1 MAEIK
6 TTLHDRPDGRI
17 ARVVVD
23 NQAKLNVL
31 NSALAADLEAALRDL
46 ASDTSLRA
54 VILAGAGS
62 RALIGGADIGEM
74 AGLNPVTA
82 RGFITQLHNVCG
94 AIRALPVP
102 VIARMQGYCLGG
114 GLEIAAACDMR
125 IASDDAVMGMPEVR
139 VGIPSVI
146 EAALLP
152 SLIGWGRTRRLLM
165 TGETFG
171 AEKALAWGMVEEV
184 VPAAELDAAIDRL
197 LTDLL
202 AGAPHAIRLQ
212 KSLIAQW
219 EERGVAGAIAAG
231 IDCFAE
237 AWTTPEPAKRMAHFL
252 ASKRKAKVEP

>member
-1 MAEIK
+1 MPQIV
-6 TTLHDRPDGRI
+6 TTLEERPGGRV

-31 NSALAADLEAALRDL
+31 DSALSAALEAAFRGLAADDG
-46 ASDTSLRA
+46 LRA
-54 VILAGAGS
+54 VVLAGAGT
-62 RALIGGADIGEM
+62 RAMIGGADIREM
-74 AGLNPVTA
+74 AGLNPASA
-82 RGFITQLHNVCG
+82 RAFITQLHNVCG

-152 SLIGWGRTRRLLM
+152 QLIGWGRTRRIVM

-171 AEKALAWGMVEEV
+171 AAKALAWGMVEEV
-184 VPAAELDAAIDRL
+184 VAVAELDAAVERVL
-197 LTDLL
+197 ADLL

-212 KSLIAQW
+212 KRLIGEW
-219 EERGVAGAIAAG
+219 EECHMAGAIAAG

-237 AWTTPEPAKRMAHFL
+237 AWTTPEPGARMAQFL
-252 ASKRKAKVEP
+252 ASKRRG

>member
-1 MAEIK
+1 MAQIV
-6 TTLHDRPDGRI
+6 TTFEERAEGRV

-31 NSALAADLEAALRDL
+31 NSALSAELEAAFRAL
-46 ASDTSLRA
+46 AADASLRA
-54 VILAGAGS
+54 VVLAGAGE
-62 RALIGGADIGEM
+62 RAMIGGADIREM

-82 RGFITQLHNVCG
+82 RAFITQLHNVCG

-102 VIARMQGYCLGG
+102 VVARMRGYCLGG

-152 SLIGWGRTRRLLM
+152 QLIGWGRTRRIVM

-171 AEKALAWGMVEEV
+171 AANALE
-184 VPAAELDAAIDRL
+184 
-197 LTDLL
+197 
-202 AGAPHAIRLQ
+202 
-212 KSLIAQW
+212 
-219 EERGVAGAIAAG
+219 
-231 IDCFAE
+231 
-237 AWTTPEPAKRMAHFL
+237 
-252 ASKRKAKVEP
+252 

>member
-1 MAEIK
+1 MPEIV
-6 TTLHDRPDGRI
+6 TTFQDRPDGRI
-17 ARVVVD
+17 ARVVID

-31 NSALAADLEAALRDL
+31 NSTLAAALEAAFRHL
-46 ASDTSLRA
+46 AEDPSLRA
-54 VILAGAGS
+54 VILAGAGT
-62 RALIGGADIGEM
+62 RALIGGADIREM

-82 RGFITQLHNVCG
+82 RAFITQLHNVCG

-152 SLIGWGRTRRLLM
+152 PLIGWGRTRRLLL

-184 VPAAELDAAIDRL
+184 VPVAELDTAIDRL

-202 AGAPHAIRLQ
+202 AGAPRAIRLQ

-219 EERGVAGAIAAG
+219 EERGISGAIAAG

-237 AWTTPEPAKRMAHFL
+237 AWTTPEPAERMAHFL
-252 ASKRKAKVEP
+252 ASKRKT

>member
-1 MAEIK
+1 MPEIV
-6 TTLHDRPDGRI
+6 TTFQDRPDGRI
-17 ARVVVD
+17 ARVVID

-31 NSALAADLEAALRDL
+31 NSTLAAALEAAFRRL
-46 ASDTSLRA
+46 AEDPSLRA
-54 VILAGAGS
+54 VILAGAGT

-82 RGFITQLHNVCG
+82 RAFITQLHNVCG

-152 SLIGWGRTRRLLM
+152 PLIGWGRTRRLLL

-184 VPAAELDAAIDRL
+184 VPVAELDTAIDS
-197 LTDLL
+197 LL
-202 AGAPHAIRLQ
+202 ANILAGGPRAIRLQ

-219 EERGVAGAIAAG
+219 EERGISGAIAAG

-237 AWTTPEPAKRMAHFL
+237 AWTTPEPAERMAHFL
-252 ASKRKAKVEP
+252 ASKRKI

>member
-1 MAEIK
+1 MPEIV
-6 TTLHDRPDGRI
+6 TTFQDRPDGRI
-17 ARVVVD
+17 ARVVID

-31 NSALAADLEAALRDL
+31 NSTLAAALEAAFRRL
-46 ASDTSLRA
+46 AEDPSLRA
-54 VILAGAGS
+54 VILAGAGT
-62 RALIGGADIGEM
+62 RALIGGADIREM
-74 AGLNPVTA
+74 AGFNPVTA
-82 RGFITQLHNVCG
+82 RAFITQLHNVCG

-152 SLIGWGRTRRLLM
+152 PLIGWGRTRRLLL

-184 VPAAELDAAIDRL
+184 VPVAVLDTAIDSL
-197 LTDLL
+197 HDNIL
-202 AGAPHAIRLQ
+202 AGGPRAIRLQ

-219 EERGVAGAIAAG
+219 EERGISGAIAAG

-237 AWTTPEPAKRMAHFL
+237 AWTTPEPAERMAHFL
-252 ASKRKAKVEP
+252 ASKRKP